1 MVNKKGKKAVESLWK
16 KEKYKVMYYNQNQY
30 NTIRQ
35 LMRESLDELSTL
47 EAIINEIYQ
56 MTPTKGSKINSY
68 QHMWGYF
75 KKIATTEEKET
86 YQKYISTFEHHEQ
99 DLHELLKVLSLKY
112 DMTYLKNSS
121 ILFD

>member
-1 MVNKKGKKAVESLWK
+1 MVNKEGKKAVESLWK

-35 LMRESLDELSTL
+35 LMRESLDDLSIL
-47 EAIINEIYQ
+47 EAIINETYQ

-99 DLHELLKVLSLKY
+99 DLHELLKKLSLKY
-112 DMTYLKNSS
+112 DITYLINSS
-121 ILFD
+121 ILFT